1 MLAEPLRTKVW
12 GIADSYYPKHDW
24 AHGRNHIERVLK
36 MAIEIGKQER
46 ADLEIVELATI
57 LHDIFQN
64 REAHASI
71 EGFRHE
77 TEGSKEVRKILAKL
91 GLADRTVDAVCHCIE
106 SHRKRSGRTEPQT
119 IEAKCLFDADKLD
132 CIGAIGTIRSAFV
145 SFDHKQEFY
154 KEVDDIEAYRR
165 RNIRQDGTIIDP
177 ALHSSNLEYELS
189 LKAVANRMYTETG
202 KRLAKERAA
211 FMDAF
216 YDRLGKELKGE
227 L

>member
-12 GIADSYYPKHDW
+12 EIADSYYPKHDW

-46 ADLEIVELATI
+46 ADLEILELATI

-77 TEGSKEVRKILAKL
+77 TEGSKEARKILTKL

-154 KEVDDIEAYRR
+154 KEVDDIELTDVETFDRTEQSSTLHCTRQTWNTNLASRRLRTECTQRQERGLRR
-165 RNIRQDGTIIDP
+165 RERRSWT
-177 ALHSSNLEYELS
+177 HSTTGLER
-189 LKAVANRMYTETG
+189 N
-202 KRLAKERAA
+202 
-211 FMDAF
+211 
-216 YDRLGKELKGE
+216 
-227 L
+227 

>member
-1 MLAEPLRTKVW
+1 MVGTALLSWNCHNLNALVLWRSKMCVMLAEPLRTKVW
-12 GIADSYYPKHDW
+12 EIADSYYPKHEW
-24 AHGRNHIERVLK
+24 AHGRNHIERVFK

-71 EGFRHE
+71 EGLRHE
-77 TEGSKEVRKILAKL
+77 TEGSKEARKILAKL
-91 GLADRTVDAVCHCIE
+91 GLADRMVDAVCHCIE

-119 IEAKCLFDADKLD
+119 IEAKSLFDADKLD

-154 KEVDDIEAYRR
+154 KEVDDIELTDVETFDRTEQSLTLHCT
-165 RNIRQDGTIIDP
+165 RQTWNT
-177 ALHSSNLEYELS
+177 NL
-189 LKAVANRMYTETG
+189 
-202 KRLAKERAA
+202 
-211 FMDAF
+211 
-216 YDRLGKELKGE
+216 
-227 L
+227 